1 MKKIDNK
8 LSKLATYS
16 AAAAAVFGAA
26 NPASAELIG
35 YDMDPDSLISLDTA
49 GFTTFVININSVGAD
64 CDELSDIYISV
75 GSYTTESLFVFAG
88 AYYDNQIIGEKH
100 SSTFTNVTVTNIN
113 PTSYG
118 GTSTTTT
125 IGTSTKLY
133 PTVGY
138 VGGGSSVSESM
149 ATGDD
154 IWQKGGD
161 MVWWYSSSGFVSWG
175 DWGGKT
181 EKYMGLRF
189 YAYTLDTLT
198 TPGDSIWDSTLHYG
212 WVYMDVAL
220 EARSFNLRAWAFETE
235 EGEAAIC
242 DASAVN
248 YMEPSCSNGTK
259 VAPGISE
266 RQFNNKISIYS
277 HNRDVR
283 IKADKSFGT
292 KGSVA
297 IYDITGKK
305 VQEERLTKKS
315 NIIRVNGRS
324 EGIYFVRVNAGDG
337 DIRTQKVYIH

>member
-1 MKKIDNK
+1 
-8 LSKLATYS
+8 
-16 AAAAAVFGAA
+16 
-26 NPASAELIG
+26 
-35 YDMDPDSLISLDTA
+35 
-49 GFTTFVININSVGAD
+49 
-64 CDELSDIYISV
+64 
-75 GSYTTESLFVFAG
+75 
-88 AYYDNQIIGEKH
+88 
-100 SSTFTNVTVTNIN
+100 
-113 PTSYG
+113 
-118 GTSTTTT
+118 
-125 IGTSTKLY
+125 
-133 PTVGY
+133 
-138 VGGGSSVSESM
+138 M
-149 ATGDD
+149 ATGTAKT
-154 IWQKGGD
+154 WQDNGD
-161 MVWWYSSSGFVSWG
+161 MVWWYSYSGFTSFGVWE
-175 DWGGKT
+175 GKT